1 MAIVQTLRDAWKI
14 PSIRNKIGFT
24 LLMLLVFRIGA
35 HIPIPFMDRALLTEM
50 MGGSGG
56 ILDFF
61 NTFSGGSLKRFSVF
75 ALSIMPYITASIIIQ
90 LLTVVIPHLERL
102 SKEGDEGRK
111 KIVQYIRYATVV
123 FGFINGL
130 GLTIGLRGALVIP
143 DESLRIPIYLMI
155 ALVLTAG
162 TAFLMWLGE
171 QITEHGIGNGISLI
185 IFAGIVAAVPDAVKY
200 LIGLLKVGE
209 ISYFAIL
216 GLIIIAAAII
226 AGVVYIQEGQRRIP
240 VQYAKRV
247 VGRRVYGGQS
257 SHIPLKVNQAGVIP
271 IIFGISLMAFPATI
285 ASWMP
290 STSGFSLFVQK
301 WMTMNGSLQSIP
313 YLTMYALLIIFFTYF
328 YTGITFNPVDVAENL
343 KKYGGFIPGIR
354 PGRPT
359 SDYMFK
365 ILSRVTLAGGLF
377 LALIAIL
384 PSMVI
389 GLTGIQNIYLGGT
402 SLLIVVSV
410 ALETMKQIEAQLM
423 QRHYQ
428 GFLK

>member
-1 MAIVQTLRDAWKI
+1 LILETLRDAWGV
-14 PSIRNKIGFT
+14 PSIRKKIGFT

-35 HIPIPFMDRALLTEM
+35 HIPIPFMNRELLTDM
-50 MGGSGG
+50 MGSGG
-56 ILDFF
+56 IFDFF

-90 LLTVVIPHLERL
+90 LLTVVIPYLERL
-102 SKEGDEGRK
+102 SKEGEEGRK
-111 KIVQYIRYATVV
+111 KIVQYTRYGTVV
-123 FGFINGL
+123 LGFINGL

-143 DESLRIPIYLMI
+143 DESYRIPIYLMI

-171 QITEHGIGNGISLI
+171 QITERGIGNGISII
-185 IFAGIVAAVPDAVKY
+185 IFAGIVAGVPDAIKY
-200 LIGLLKVGE
+200 LAGLLMVGE
-209 ISYFAIL
+209 IGWFSIL
-216 GLIIIAAAII
+216 SLLIISALII
-226 AGVVYIQEGQRRIP
+226 AGVVFIQEGQRRIP

-247 VGRRVYGGQS
+247 VGRKVYGGQS

-285 ASWMP
+285 ATWLP
-290 STSGFSLFVQK
+290 QNSGFALFANK
-301 WMTMNGSLQSIP
+301 WLTMNGSIYSIP
-313 YLTMYALLIIFFTYF
+313 YLTVYALLIIFFTYF

-359 SDYMFK
+359 SDYLFK
-365 ILSRVTLAGGLF
+365 ILGKVTMAGGLF
-377 LALIAIL
+377 LALIAVL
-384 PSMVI
+384 PSLVMGI
-389 GLTGIQNIYLGGT
+389 TGIENIYLGGT

-410 ALETMKQIEAQLM
+410 ALDTMKQMEAQLM